1 MAQERL
7 AQLLQVLAGM
17 QAENPPLPPSPDLTG
32 QMGEPAPR
40 LPMGTGVT
48 AGMTPWLWN
57 KVLSGENTFRAMGGA
72 EPRYGLPTGRRDVDI
87 QRTQYGSPGDRG
99 TIQIPANR
107 PTFSPELEAANARL
121 RQSGTEIT
129 PQFLAMQTRGPL
141 VNYMETIR
149 QLDEASAPAR
159 MEIAD
164 LEAKKLAIEEQIKEA
179 TRLMKD
185 QQKEGTVQLKGS
197 QGMGLGR

>member
-1 MAQERL
+1 MANGEFQPRSAFQNFNSSRRL
-7 AQLLQVLAGM
+7 EALLQALRSQQVTSL
-17 QAENPPLPPSPDLTG
+17 EDRPKWEVPEFRLPLNDM
-32 QMGEPAPR
+32 MGEPAPR
-40 LPMGTGVT
+40 VPIGT
-48 AGMTPWLWN
+48 
-57 KVLSGENTFRAMGGA
+57 SGERAFATEWSAG
-72 EPRYGLPTGRRDVDI
+72 EPSYGLPIRPPQGLG
-87 QRTQYGSPGDRG
+87 Q
-99 TIQIPANR
+99 NR

-129 PQFLAMQTRGPL
+129 PQHLAFQTSGPL

-164 LEAKKLAIEEQIKEA
+164 LEAKKQAIEAQIKEA
-179 TRLMKD
+179 TRLLKD

>member
-57 KVLSGENTFRAMGGA
+57 KVLSGENTFRAMGG
-72 EPRYGLPTGRRDVDI
+72 GRDVDI

>member
-7 AQLLQVLAGM
+7 AQLLQALGIL
-17 QAENPPLPPSPDLTG
+17 QSENPPLPPSPFPG
-32 QMGEPAPR
+32 MMGEPAPR
-40 LPMGTGVT
+40 LPMGTQDPGEDPR
-48 AGMTPWLWN
+48 MWN
-57 KVLSGENTFRAMGGA
+57 RALSGVMGGGVQ
-72 EPRYGLPTGRRDVDI
+72 PRYGLPMGRRQVDI

-99 TIQIPANR
+99 TITIPGTR
-107 PTFSPELEAANARL
+107 PTFSPALEAANARL

-129 PQFLAMQTRGPL
+129 PQHLAFQTSGPL

-149 QLDEASAPAR
+149 QLDEAGAPAR

-164 LEAKKLAIEEQIKEA
+164 LEAKKQAIEAQIKEA
-179 TRLMKD
+179 TRLLKD
-185 QQKEGTVQLKGS
+185 QQKEGMVQLKGS

>member
-1 MAQERL
+1 
-7 AQLLQVLAGM
+7 
-17 QAENPPLPPSPDLTG
+17 
-32 QMGEPAPR
+32 
-40 LPMGTGVT
+40 
-48 AGMTPWLWN
+48 
-57 KVLSGENTFRAMGGA
+57 
-72 EPRYGLPTGRRDVDI
+72 
-87 QRTQYGSPGDRG
+87 
-99 TIQIPANR
+99 
-107 PTFSPELEAANARL
+107 
-121 RQSGTEIT
+121 
-129 PQFLAMQTRGPL
+129 MQTRGPL

>member
-1 MAQERL
+1 MANGEFQPRSAFQNFNSSGKLE
-7 AQLLQVLAGM
+7 ALLQALLSQ
-17 QAENPPLPPSPDLTG
+17 QATSLEDRPKWEVPEFRLPLNDM
-32 QMGEPAPR
+32 MGEPAPR
-40 LPMGTGVT
+40 VPMGT
-48 AGMTPWLWN
+48 
-57 KVLSGENTFRAMGGA
+57 SGERAFATEWSAG
-72 EPRYGLPTGRRDVDI
+72 EPSYGLPIRPPQGLG
-87 QRTQYGSPGDRG
+87 Q
-99 TIQIPANR
+99 NR

-129 PQFLAMQTRGPL
+129 PQHLAFQTSGPL